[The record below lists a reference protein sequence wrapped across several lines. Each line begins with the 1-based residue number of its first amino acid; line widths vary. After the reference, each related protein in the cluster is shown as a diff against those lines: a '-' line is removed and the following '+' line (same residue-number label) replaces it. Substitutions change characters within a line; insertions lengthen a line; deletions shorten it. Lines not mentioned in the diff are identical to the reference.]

1 MARRRRPQT
10 RFSRFDDYEGYGG
23 WGGFAPYVPVAVR
36 RAQAARQVL
45 SLKKSGHTVAPVA
58 IAGRK
63 IATTFW
69 GAAWCD
75 NLEHYSDFANR
86 IPRGRTYVRNGS
98 VIDLQVQAGRVEALV
113 SGSSVYHVAV
123 TVAPVPAR
131 QWRDIR
137 ARCAG
142 GIDSLVE
149 LLQGRFSKGVMAHLC
164 QQGTGLFPTPKEI
177 QFDCSCPDGA
187 YMCKHIAAVLYGVGA
202 RLDHQPELLFRLRKV
217 DEKELVAAAAADL
230 PLSRKA
236 PAAGKVLD
244 DSEVGTVFGVEFAP
258 PAPAKPAHALAAVTP
273 RRSARAPAR
282 PKSAPA
288 GGKKQEKR
296 AKTVPAGKTMAT
308 RPTAIATT
316 KPTVAAAETKL
327 TTAAKAG
334 APTKPV
340 KGPKKTKLSAARR
353 KAISERMRRYWE
365 ERRRG

>member
-1 MARRRRPQT
+1 MMARRRRT
-10 RFSRFDDYEGYGG
+10 RTRVSRFDDYSGYGG

-36 RAQAARQVL
+36 RAQAAREVL
-45 SLKKSGHTVAPVA
+45 SLKKSGHKVAPVA
-58 IAGRK
+58 IVGRK

-69 GAAWCD
+69 GTAWCD
-75 NLEHYSDFANR
+75 NLESYSDFANR

-98 VIDLQVQAGRVEALV
+98 VIDLQVQAGRVDALV
-113 SGSSVYHVAV
+113 GGSSIYNVAV

-164 QQGTGLFPTPKEI
+164 QQGAGLFPTPKEI
-177 QFDCSCPDGA
+177 QFGCSCPDGA
-187 YMCKHIAAVLYGVGA
+187 YMCKHVAAVLYGVGA
-202 RLDHQPELLFRLRKV
+202 RLDHQPELLFRLREV
-217 DEKELVAAAAADL
+217 DEKELVAAAAAGL

-244 DSEVGTVFGVEFAP
+244 ESEVGSVFGVEFAA
-258 PAPAKPAHALAAVTP
+258 PAPALPAPPSQAP
-273 RRSARAPAR
+273 APAR
-282 PKSAPA
+282 PRRARA
-288 GGKKQEKR
+288 GTKDLEKKKK
-296 AKTVPAGKTMAT
+296 AVPAGMAKAMKPT
-308 RPTAIATT
+308 RPTPVSAAT
-316 KPTVAAAETKL
+316 KPT
-327 TTAAKAG
+327 KAI

-340 KGPKKTKLSAARR
+340 KAPKKRRLSAARR

-365 ERRRG
+365 ERRRSG